1 MSTTT
6 TNTTVRSLCP
16 SWCTFEGA
24 GHGFEELTD
33 GSGFVR
39 SHETTLA
46 TVGAAT
52 LYLSSD
58 DRLDAAGLT
67 LTHSAPYVTLSGP
80 ENLDLSAEGAR
91 ALAAALVAAADR
103 LDAVTVP
110 GEVTRYL
117 TPDGLLTL
125 TATDD
130 ALTVRPPQGWT
141 VEQRQAFGQAFGAW
155 FDQATDAAQSRPG
168 GRALAEQV
176 AQQALT
182 ADPRPV
188 VEGGQVVETWRC
200 QQPDAAEVFLRQV
213 FDIDGEDATIL
224 AEEPIRNGSG
234 SIIGTRFTITVD
246 AAEAIRAGIAAGVE
260 ASQG

>member
-1 MSTTT
+1 MSTT

-46 TVGAAT
+46 TVGGST
-52 LYLSSD
+52 LYLTAD

-110 GEVTRYL
+110 G
-117 TPDGLLTL
+117 
-125 TATDD
+125 
-130 ALTVRPPQGWT
+130 
-141 VEQRQAFGQAFGAW
+141 
-155 FDQATDAAQSRPG
+155 
-168 GRALAEQV
+168 RALAEQV
-176 AQQALT
+176 LQAIDDRGLSVADVAASAGLPVAEVERVLHREPGRLTVPEALAIADALGMPLFTLVERAQQALT

-224 AEEPIRNGSG
+224 AEEPIRNTYGST
-234 SIIGTRFTITVD
+234 IGTRFTITTD
-246 AAEAIRAGIAAGVE
+246 AAEAIRAALTAGVE